1 MIAHIGVVRVWS
13 VCGFFGLYNVRRL
26 IDTDP

>member
-13 VCGFFGLYNVRRL
+13 VWVFFGLYNVRRL